1 MFPLC
6 PRALAHPGKIFLLAI
21 TKKAEPS
28 LLLKSIG
35 LAYEDAII
43 VANLFDADEQTLA
56 RFGLPPG
63 ASNTLI
69 AMWAAEAP
77 PTDKRGDL
85 NIQFQMQA
93 RAPVGGGRGRGT
105 DSREPRARCVGVRCM
120 CETRVCSARSLTSV
134 RNSAR

>member
-6 PRALAHPGKIFLLAI
+6 PRALANKGKIFLLAI

-93 RAPVGGGRGRGT
+93 RAPVAGERGT
-105 DSREPRARCVGVRCM
+105 HRLAGTCGH
-120 CETRVCSARSLTSV
+120 TRGFDVCDPSVSARSLTIA

>member
-1 MFPLC
+1 M
-6 PRALAHPGKIFLLAI
+6 
-21 TKKAEPS
+21 
-28 LLLKSIG
+28 
-35 LAYEDAII
+35 
-43 VANLFDADEQTLA
+43 ANLFDADEQTLA

-93 RAPVGGGRGRGT
+93 RAPVDGGRGGGRAHRLAGTRGH
-105 DSREPRARCVGVRCM
+105 
-120 CETRVCSARSLTSV
+120 TRGYDV
-134 RNSAR
+134 

>member
-6 PRALAHPGKIFLLAI
+6 PRALANKGKIFLLAI

-56 RFGLPPG
+56 RFGVPPG

-69 AMWAAEAP
+69 AMWAAELVVQQEKPRQALKLKE
-77 PTDKRGDL
+77 THHFTILGNDNRRFSLERKRY
-85 NIQFQMQA
+85 
-93 RAPVGGGRGRGT
+93 
-105 DSREPRARCVGVRCM
+105 
-120 CETRVCSARSLTSV
+120 
-134 RNSAR
+134 